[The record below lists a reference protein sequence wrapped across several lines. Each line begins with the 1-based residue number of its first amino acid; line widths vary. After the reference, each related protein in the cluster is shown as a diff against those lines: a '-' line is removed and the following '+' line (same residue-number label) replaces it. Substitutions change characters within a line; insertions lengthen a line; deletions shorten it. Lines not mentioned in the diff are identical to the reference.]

1 MYTSHVAPILGI
13 KQVDL
18 VTCLTCLVAW
28 LFKQLSAAIEI
39 IKQIESAAKLD
50 LANLSR
56 LSCGGGGVLGLAVE
70 FWARR
75 SNYPIN
81 AISL

>member
-13 KQVDL
+13 KQVNL
-18 VTCLTCLVAW
+18 VACLTCLVAW

-56 LSCGGGGVLGLAVE
+56 LSWQWRWWNFRIG
-70 FWARR
+70 
-75 SNYPIN
+75 S
-81 AISL
+81 